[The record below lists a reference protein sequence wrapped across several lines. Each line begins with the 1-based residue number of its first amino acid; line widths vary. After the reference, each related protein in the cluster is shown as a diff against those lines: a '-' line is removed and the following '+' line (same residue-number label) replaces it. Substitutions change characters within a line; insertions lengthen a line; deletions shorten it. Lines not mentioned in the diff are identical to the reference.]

1 MNKKFSIPLI
11 LINVFSL
18 VACENEEVISTNE
31 AKTIL
36 NGIYD
41 AQKMIDNNALAF
53 SYDYD
58 DYQSNISTNDETTQ
72 SISAFIS
79 CPDYYFYFKNVSKTN
94 DTLAADDLVYAFLRD
109 GTFYIVFQEYNDD
122 VYTREYAKYD
132 NFDSDDSFIYSL
144 YVNYYIT
151 AYKGTDYK
159 NDLLNEQNGLL
170 SDSFNLN
177 YDYVNIKTTSSSSD
191 SLRIKYRTI
200 SSSKAERVGQYYW
213 KDNFLK
219 EVKIEYSDDVEYD
232 KTTIKFDDDIKY
244 LYPNLSDYT
253 LNSNN

>member
-1 MNKKFSIPLI
+1 MNKKLSIPMI
-11 LINVFSL
+11 LLSIFSL

-41 AQKMIDNNALAF
+41 AQKIVDNNTLVF

-58 DYQSNISTNDETTQ
+58 DYQSIISTKDETTE
-72 SISAFIS
+72 SISVFIS
-79 CPDYYFYFKNVSKTN
+79 CPESYFYFKNVSKLN
-94 DTLAADDLVYAFLRD
+94 DQIVADDLVYGFLRD
-109 GTFYIVFQEYNDD
+109 GTFYIVFQEYSDE

-132 NFDSDDSFIYSL
+132 NFDSEDSFIYSL

-151 AYKGTDYK
+151 AYKGTEYK
-159 NDLLNEQNGLL
+159 NDLLNEQDGLL

-200 SSSKAERVGQYYW
+200 SSSKAARVGQYYW

-219 EVKIEYSDDVEYD
+219 KVKIEYSDDVEYD
-232 KTTIKFDDDIKY
+232 KTTINFDDDIKY

-253 LNSNN
+253 LISNN

>member
-1 MNKKFSIPLI
+1 MNKKLSIPMI
-11 LINVFSL
+11 LLSIFSL

-41 AQKMIDNNALAF
+41 AQKMVDNNTLAF

-58 DYQSNISTNDETTQ
+58 DYQSIISTSDETTE
-72 SISAFIS
+72 SISVFIS
-79 CPDYYFYFKNVSKTN
+79 CPEYYFYFKNVSKLN
-94 DTLAADDLVYAFLRD
+94 DQIVADDVVYAFLRD
-109 GTFYIVFQEYNDD
+109 GTFYIAFQEYNDG
-122 VYTREYAKYD
+122 VYTREYTKYD

-159 NDLLNEQNGLL
+159 NDLLNEQYGLL
-170 SDSFNLN
+170 SDAFNLN
-177 YDYVNIKTTSSSSD
+177 YDYVNIKTTSSSID

-219 EVKIEYSDDVEYD
+219 EVKIEYSDDLEYD
-232 KTTIKFDDDIKY
+232 KTTVKFDDDIKY

-253 LNSNN
+253 LDSNN